1 MVFSVKLEKLKSQLN
16 GYGFIEIEEAVTGG
30 VPWER
35 WSEGLQLYLKETP
48 TQVLF
53 CVYSNFFRT
62 LPVAVT
68 AKNYNVNL
76 NSQQFNAFLEQVT
89 HSRLL
94 LPSYSRENISE
105 LEL

>member
-35 WSEGLQLYLKETP
+35 WSEAKGG
-48 TQVLF
+48 
-53 CVYSNFFRT
+53 
-62 LPVAVT
+62 PVAVT

-105 LEL
+105 L